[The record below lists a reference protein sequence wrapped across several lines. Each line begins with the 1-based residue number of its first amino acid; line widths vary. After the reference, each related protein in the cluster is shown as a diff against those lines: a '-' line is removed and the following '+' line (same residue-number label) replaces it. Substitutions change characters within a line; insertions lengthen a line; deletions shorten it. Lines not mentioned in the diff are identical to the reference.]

1 MTVATAQY
9 LAIDLGA
16 ESGRG
21 MLGAFDGARITLREL
36 GRFATGQ
43 GEQDI
48 GSDGIR
54 RWDWPRITGEIQTL
68 LRHGQRDTDGAL
80 AGVGVDSWGVDFGL
94 LDSQGQLLER
104 PLHYRNDANPGAM
117 ARVLDVIPKDELWA
131 ATGIQPLAFNTLF
144 QLAAIH
150 QRDPSLLDRA
160 QALLFVPDLVHYE
173 LTGRKGSMGVERT
186 EASTSQLMQPGAGAW
201 QPELLARLG
210 MPSQYLGPLVAPGS
224 PVGTAEGGTPIYAP
238 ATHDTASAVAAVP
251 FEAGRS
257 GVFLSSG
264 TWSLLGVE
272 RPSPVLSVAALK
284 AGFSNEG
291 GVAGTTRFLKNIMG
305 LWLVQECRR
314 SLKRRAGQEYSYAE
328 LTALAAA
335 APAGGPLVDATDS
348 RFLAPRNMAEE
359 IRAACRE
366 TGQPEP
372 NEAGALIRCCLE
384 SLALAYR
391 HALENLHQIAGT
403 TFDVIHIV
411 GGGSQNRVLNQ
422 WAADACGL
430 PVVAGPSEVTALG
443 NVLGQLVASG
453 AVEDWT
459 EARQISRQSAAG
471 EEFTPNPAAKT
482 DWDERAGRWE
492 RLGAKHR

>member
-1 MTVATAQY
+1 MATQQY

-21 MLGAFDGARITLREL
+21 MLGAFDGERVTLREI
-36 GRFATGQ
+36 GRFATSR

-48 GSDGIR
+48 GPDGTR
-54 RWDWPRITGEIQTL
+54 RWDWPRITGEIQSL
-68 LRHGQRDTDGAL
+68 LRQAQQETNGAL

-94 LDSQGQLLER
+94 LDSGGQLLEL
-104 PLHYRNDANPGAM
+104 PLHYRNDANPPAM
-117 ARVLDVIPKDELWA
+117 ERVLAVIPREELWA

-150 QRDPSLLDRA
+150 KRDPSLLGRA
-160 QALLFVPDLVHYE
+160 QALLFVPDLAHYE
-173 LTGRKGSMGVERT
+173 LTGRKWARGAERT

-210 MPSQYLGPLVAPGS
+210 MPSQFLGPLVEPGTE
-224 PVGTAEGGTPIYAP
+224 VGTAVGGTPIYAP

-251 FEAGRS
+251 FAPGRP

-272 RPSPVLSVAALK
+272 LPSPVVSPDALS

-314 SLKRRAGQEYSYAE
+314 SLKRTEGREYFYTE
-328 LTALAAA
+328 LTALAAD
-335 APAGGPLVDATDS
+335 APANGPLVDAAHP
-348 RFLAPRNMAEE
+348 RFLAPVDMADE

-366 TGQPEP
+366 SGQPEP
-372 NEAGALIRCCLE
+372 SDAGALIRCCLE

-391 HALENLHQIAGT
+391 HALAGLGRIT
-403 TFDVIHIV
+403 GTAFEVIHIV
-411 GGGSQNRVLNQ
+411 GGGSQNKLLNQ
-422 WAADACGL
+422 WAADACGV
-430 PVVAGPSEVTALG
+430 PVVAGPGEVTALG
-443 NVLGQLVASG
+443 NILGQLVASG
-453 AVEDWT
+453 AVKDWA
-459 EARQISRQSAAG
+459 EARQVSRQSAAG
-471 EEFTPNPAAKT
+471 EEHAPAPAAQSA
-482 DWDERAGRWE
+482 WDERAARWE
-492 RLGAKHR
+492 RLMEKKP